1 MNEQQYNELLKA
13 YTKEA
18 LANMIKA
25 SIRQQFSELLASQYC
40 QKFDDFKMVVDLLEY
55 KAKQNDITVLF
66 DNGMYDIFIDKY
78 LSKKFVCSNP
88 GDKCYKTNFYIS
100 LINRGGIN
108 DKLIGNLSK
117 AVKGFFPYTLKE
129 RLKSEIFSEEANKIK
144 YLETIDR
151 LDLEDFM
158 NLKATEKIEK

>member
-1 MNEQQYNELLKA
+1 MIPENEKEESLILFLKH
-13 YTKEA
+13 
-18 LANMIKA
+18 
-25 SIRQQFSELLASQYC
+25 
-40 QKFDDFKMVVDLLEY
+40 EY
-55 KAKQNDITVLF
+55 KKGVFHIDNEDDITVLF

-78 LSKKFVCSNP
+78 LSKKFVCSNL

-129 RLKSEIFSEEANKIK
+129 RLKSEIFSEVANKIK

-158 NLKATEKIEK
+158 NLKATEKIEKR

>member
-1 MNEQQYNELLKA
+1 MIPENEKEESLILFLKH
-13 YTKEA
+13 
-18 LANMIKA
+18 
-25 SIRQQFSELLASQYC
+25 
-40 QKFDDFKMVVDLLEY
+40 EY
-55 KAKQNDITVLF
+55 KKGVFHIDNEDDITVLF

-100 LINRGGIN
+100 LINWGGIN

-129 RLKSEIFSEEANKIK
+129 RLKSEIFSEVANKIK

-158 NLKATEKIEK
+158 NLKATEKIEKRWKKFLCHS